1 LKITLRQR
9 IGGKYAIT
17 FQAWLILL
25 PWSFWISTGF
35 SPSGKTYAFAD
46 SLLLAVLS
54 HSATGFVWFLARFTF
69 LRRNERKPRL
79 LLTLTTYTVSGVA
92 RSLTMGF
99 TTVFLGLETDPAYI
113 NRVAS
118 GGILVLVWAS
128 LVTVLVDSG
137 KRQLQIIEDLEQKN
151 LHLISSREKSLE
163 TLKTYTAEV
172 FAKTNK
178 VITESFDSI
187 TRSLKLT
194 HNLESAQISKSLYNL
209 VDDVVRPL
217 SQEIVLSEPRFEQ
230 RSSNIAIKPTWS
242 SRFYN
247 FKFTL
252 NNLTLVEPFG
262 TQITPWIVL
271 LTGLPTFALNST
283 AFETLIFVLSVLSTS
298 YVGYELANR
307 FLRSSLT
314 KVALPWRVLFVL
326 TIWVSAAATAGF
338 ICSNI
343 PGVEQIMPRMALT
356 FTGIMFLSS
365 LLSAVLIAQRQSLKI
380 LEKDLTTT
388 NAAIQWNIDRLNQ
401 SLSVEKKKISLLLH
415 GDIQSQI
422 VSVALNLQDKSDL
435 KESDFDSILENLQTS
450 CVQALTVEKTLTDP
464 VLILDSIVQ
473 VWRSNL
479 QIALNYSVETIS
491 RLKFDAV
498 ATFAVIEIVREAI
511 SNAVK
516 HGNSTKIRID
526 LAIDIDANLR
536 IEVLNNGLT
545 FTKPKTPGFGLVVFD
560 ELTRKWNIANTD
572 EGVCL
577 TATVALSS

>member
-1 LKITLRQR
+1 MKITLRQR

-69 LRRNERKPRL
+69 LRPNERKPRL

-172 FAKTNK
+172 FSKTNK

-401 SLSVEKKKISLLLH
+401 SLSVEKKRISLLLH

-473 VWRSNL
+473 VWRSNV

>member
-35 SPSGKTYAFAD
+35 SPSGKTYSFAD

-54 HSATGFVWFLARFTF
+54 HSATGLVWFLARFTF

-151 LHLISSREKSLE
+151 LYLISSREKSLE

-172 FAKTNK
+172 FSKTNK
-178 VITESFDSI
+178 VIKESFESI

-380 LEKDLTTT
+380 LEKELTTT

-422 VSVALNLQDKSDL
+422 VSVALNLQDKSDF

-473 VWRSNL
+473 VWRSNV

-526 LAIDIDANLR
+526 LAVDIDANLR

-560 ELTRKWNIANTD
+560 ELSRKWNIANTG

>member
-1 LKITLRQR
+1 MKITLRQR

-69 LRRNERKPRL
+69 LRPNERKPRL

-283 AFETLIFVLSVLSTS
+283 AFETLIFVLSVLATS

-314 KVALPWRVLFVL
+314 RVALPWRVLFVL

-526 LAIDIDANLR
+526 LAIDLDANLR

>member
-1 LKITLRQR
+1 
-9 IGGKYAIT
+9 
-17 FQAWLILL
+17 
-25 PWSFWISTGF
+25 
-35 SPSGKTYAFAD
+35 
-46 SLLLAVLS
+46 
-54 HSATGFVWFLARFTF
+54 
-69 LRRNERKPRL
+69 
-79 LLTLTTYTVSGVA
+79 
-92 RSLTMGF
+92 MGF

-464 VLILDSIVQ
+464 LLILDSIVQ
-473 VWRSNL
+473 VWRSNV

-526 LAIDIDANLR
+526 LAIDLDANLR